1 MRIRQILP
9 KENLE
14 TSLQQRFNPN
24 LEELDLELY
33 PVSRD
38 LYELILSIYSG
49 EIEPDADFFEHL
61 DDGDVLNYLYSTH
74 DHYLT
79 KRLPEVEQQI
89 EALKGNADEPL
100 LDVLNNYFG
109 EFRKDLTEHILFE
122 ERHLFPL
129 LYRLDKASFGEV
141 QLDTSNHDHKNER
154 ELEMIISVLKDRSAS
169 EQEFWGVRVLIN
181 TLENLLLDLDIHAFV
196 EEEVLIPRIKAHHQ
210 N

>member
-14 TSLQQRFNPN
+14 TSFQQRFNPN

-49 EIEPDADFFEHL
+49 EMEPDADFFEHL
-61 DDGDVLNYLYSTH
+61 EDGDVLNYLYSTH

-79 KRLPEVEQQI
+79 KRLPEIEQQI

-100 LDVLNNYFG
+100 LEVLNNYFG

-169 EQEFWGVRVLIN
+169 GQEYWGVRVLIN

-210 N
+210 S